1 MPKKS
6 NVEKFQREADKAG
19 IPKKGHN
26 RAGGIAVEQLKS
38 VIARVESLE
47 EDKAAVVS
55 DIRDVYA
62 EAKGN
67 GFDVKTIRAIVKLR
81 KLDPQDAEEAET
93 MLDTYRL
100 ALGMI
105 PEMDDVV

>member
-6 NVEKFQREADKAG
+6 NVENLKPA
-19 IPKKGHN
+19 KKGHN
-26 RAGGIAVEQLKS
+26 RAGGVAVEQLKS
-38 VIARVESLE
+38 VIGRVERLE
-47 EDKAAVVS
+47 EEKSGIAE

-62 EAKGN
+62 EAKGS
-67 GFDVKTIRAIVKLR
+67 GFDVKTLRAIVKLR
-81 KLDPQDAEEAET
+81 KMDAQDAEEAET
-93 MLDTYRL
+93 LYDTYRL